1 VSVRVVLVDD
11 TELVRE
17 GLRMVLEV
25 EPGIEIVGEAADGAS
40 GIEEA
45 RRLRPD
51 VVLTDVRMPDV
62 DGIEATRAIVAL
74 DGPPVRVL
82 MLTTFD
88 LGEYMLEAV
97 RAGVSGFTLK
107 DTPPDELIAG
117 VFAVARGDGLIAAEE
132 TVRVIEHVTRMLP
145 AAPPP
150 PGLDELS
157 PREREVLELVARG
170 RSDAEIA
177 TELGAA
183 DVAPAV
189 ASMLAKLGV
198 RERVQAVLLAHE
210 ARLAAPR

>member
-1 VSVRVVLVDD
+1 MTVRLVLVDD

-17 GLRMVLEV
+17 GLRMVLEA
-25 EPGIEIVGEAADGAS
+25 EPGLEVVGEAGDGAT
-40 GIEEA
+40 GIAEV

-97 RAGVSGFTLK
+97 RAGASGFALK
-107 DTPPDELIAG
+107 DTPPDELIDG
-117 VFAVARGDGLIAAEE
+117 VFAIAHGDALIAADE
-132 TVRVIEHVTRMLP
+132 TVRVIEHVTRSLP
-145 AAPPP
+145 TAPPP

-157 PREREVLELVARG
+157 PHEREVLELVARG

-177 TELGAA
+177 AELGVE

-189 ASMLAKLGV
+189 ASVLEKLGV
-198 RERVQAVLLAHE
+198 RDRVHAVLLAHE
-210 ARLAAPR
+210 ARLFARR

>member
-1 VSVRVVLVDD
+1 MSVRVVLVDD

-17 GLRMVLEV
+17 GLRMVLEA
-25 EPGIEIVGEAADGAS
+25 EPGLEVVGEAGDGAT
-40 GIEEA
+40 GIAEVS
-45 RRLRPD
+45 RLRPD
-51 VVLTDVRMPDV
+51 VVLMDVRMPDV

-97 RAGVSGFTLK
+97 RAGVSGFALK
-107 DTPPDELIAG
+107 DTPPDDLIAG
-117 VFAVARGDGLIAAEE
+117 VFAIARGDALIAGEE
-132 TVRVIEHVTRMLP
+132 TVRVIEHVTRSLP

-157 PREREVLELVARG
+157 PREREVLELLARG

-177 TELGAA
+177 AALGEEDAS
-183 DVAPAV
+183 PAV
-189 ASMLAKLGV
+189 ASALEKLGV
-198 RERVQAVLLAHE
+198 RDRVHAVLLAHE